1 MEWYDDNVFTG
12 GCQVSDA
19 SMAPARPIPATVR
32 SDYAAAPAQPRRAA
46 RKAAV
51 VSQHA
56 KLAAIQQAIEAEV
69 IPRLVL
75 EHGARGEL
83 CAATPPADPDAAIA
97 LADGLLG
104 PDPAPVVQQCIETVT
119 RPGGEA
125 AGLELL
131 TAAARH
137 LGELWLDDRASFG
150 GVTLATM
157 YLQRVLHALS
167 EATAAI
173 PPGTRKATAM
183 LLPVPGE
190 QHSFGLSML
199 AHGFRRDGWNV
210 LTPRVDSAA
219 DLERLFGGVGVDM
232 VGFSMA
238 ADMHLSRLARCID
251 TVRKA
256 SRNPALIVMVG
267 GAAFLSRPELS
278 QRIGACATA
287 SSAQGATEQ
296 AATLLAL
303 RRRSALPADA
313 RVQ

>member
-1 MEWYDDNVFTG
+1 M
-12 GCQVSDA
+12 SDA
-19 SMAPARPIPATVR
+19 SLLQARAAPTSVPSDFAPAT
-32 SDYAAAPAQPRRAA
+32 APAPVPAQARRTA
-46 RKAAV
+46 RKPAV
-51 VSQHA
+51 VSEHV

-75 EHGARGEL
+75 EHGARGVA
-83 CAATPPADPDAAIA
+83 CPVVPPVDPEAAIA
-97 LADGLLG
+97 LADALLG
-104 PDPAPVVQQCIETVT
+104 PDPAPVVQQCIEAVT

-131 TAAARH
+131 TAAARQ
-137 LGELWLDDRASFG
+137 LGELWQDDRASFG

-167 EATAAI
+167 DATAAI

-210 LTPRVDSAA
+210 LTPRADKSS
-219 DLERLFGGVGVDM
+219 DLEGLFGVVGVDM

-278 QRIGACATA
+278 QRIGACGTA
-287 SSAQGATEQ
+287 ASAQEATEQ
-296 AATLLAL
+296 AARLLTQ
-303 RRRSALPADA
+303 RRGSGVPADA
-313 RVQ
+313 RVR